1 MPKPDD
7 NTRLLHIVEAA
18 GTAIQ
23 FTKGKTSDDLG
34 RDEMLSLALV
44 RLLEIIGEAAKGVT
58 DECRGRH
65 PEIPWS
71 SMSAMRNRLIHGYFD
86 VDQALVW
93 QTVAREL
100 PPLVAQVRQALKS
113 ESNSSDA

>member
-7 NTRLLHIVEAA
+7 TTRLLHIVEAA

-71 SMSAMRNRLIHGYFD
+71 SMSAMRNRLITAILMSTKHWSG
-86 VDQALVW
+86 
-93 QTVAREL
+93 QTVACGI
-100 PPLVAQVRQALKS
+100 AATGGNVRQALKS
-113 ESNSSDA
+113 ER

>member
-1 MPKPDD
+1 M
-7 NTRLLHIVEAA
+7 
-18 GTAIQ
+18 Q
-23 FTKGKTSDDLG
+23 FTKGKTCDDPG

-58 DECRGRH
+58 DECRRRY

-100 PPLVAQVRQALKS
+100 PPLVAQVRRALKS
-113 ESNSSDA
+113 EGGDASG